1 MPSQTSESFGGESD
15 TAHGCGIG
23 RKLRSLLVPQAEIQ
37 LLTPKCRK
45 LKQLENFFLLFNFG
59 VCTGSMS
66 DYKINIYKL
75 GVLWPFTIYWHQNLH
90 YGGGRDCSSDLT
102 ILKRMPKFRL
112 LGKSF
117 PKFPLG
123 GVIAKLLVCSTVLS
137 RWQPLL
143 RKESSF
149 INVGRELPRRS
160 YNLLSSRSSVEDD
173 YKSHVDVQR

>member
-1 MPSQTSESFGGESD
+1 MRVLGG
-15 TAHGCGIG
+15 G
-23 RKLRSLLVPQAEIQ
+23 
-37 LLTPKCRK
+37 LTQRAVAVSGENWGAFWSHKPKSNFWPRNV
-45 LKQLENFFLLFNFG
+45 ENWNEWRVFFFLFNFG
-59 VCTGSMS
+59 ECTGSMS

-137 RWQPLL
+137 RWQTLL

-160 YNLLSSRSSVEDD
+160 YNSIL
-173 YKSHVDVQR
+173 